1 MHRLLMLARILGDIG
16 FQGVRSIMPAQ
27 RFSVRREMKKTLE
40 GGVDCT
46 SLWPF
51 FDSGQP
57 R

>member
-1 MHRLLMLARILGDIG
+1 MLARILGDIG
-16 FQGVRSIMPAQ
+16 FQGVRSIMPALQ
-27 RFSVRREMKKTLE
+27 FSVRREMKKTLE